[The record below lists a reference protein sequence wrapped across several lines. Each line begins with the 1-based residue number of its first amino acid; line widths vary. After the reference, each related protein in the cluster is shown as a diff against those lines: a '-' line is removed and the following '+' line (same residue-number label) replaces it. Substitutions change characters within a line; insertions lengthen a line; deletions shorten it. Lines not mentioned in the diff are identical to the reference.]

1 MADSLIP
8 HLAPT
13 FDEPLEMLNACH
25 GRVLAQLDTLRRL
38 VPHLAQNGGD
48 VQAQQA
54 AGAIMRYFDTAARHH
69 HDDEEVDLLPAL
81 VAGATPQVLPEVQV
95 VRERILSE
103 HARMYALWAALRP
116 QLNDIRAG
124 AGCALDEALVAELDE
139 LYRAHIDFEEEELLP
154 LARQILDESKLSPIG
169 AAMTARRSPGSG
181 APG

>member
-13 FDEPLEMLNACH
+13 FDEPIDMLNACH

-38 VPHLAQNGGD
+38 VPHLAQNGSD

-81 VAGATPQVLPEVQV
+81 MAGAMPLVVPEVQA
-95 VRERILSE
+95 VRERILAE

-116 QLNDIRAG
+116 QLNDIRLG
-124 AGCALDEALVAELDE
+124 AGRTLDEALVAELDE
-139 LYRAHIDFEEEELLP
+139 LYRAHIDFEEDQLLP
-154 LARQILDESKLSPIG
+154 LARRILDETKLLPIG
-169 AAMTARRSPGSG
+169 AAMTARRTTGSG